1 MEPESILDVE
11 LEERRLKVLKLRLQR
26 VTQKQI
32 AQVRGFADQ
41 LLRKP
46 ENAVDP
52 SNRRISLIVQY
63 IDPSDAQ
70 EARTAETVK
79 SLEQTE
85 KK

>member
-1 MEPESILDVE
+1 MQTGE
-11 LEERRLKVLKLRLQR
+11 LSTDRANSARRLMQQQGLGE
-26 VTQKQI
+26 KQI

-46 ENAVDP
+46 ENPVDP

-63 IDPSDAQ
+63 IDPGDAQ